1 MSTAHTRAPATARR
15 ANKRPVSKGV
25 LNKGPLP
32 ALRAAR
38 AELARPAL
46 WFVAIAFGAG
56 AWRVAHIL
64 GTAVRSY
71 PVATATAVVLF
82 ACYAVPFLLL
92 IGIINF
98 LGRQLLALRVLAFAW
113 GALVAVPVAIE
124 GSTAAQ
130 NLIAKAVSP
139 AFAADWGPAVGGA
152 AVEETVKAAGVMT
165 IALLAPTRFRTVT
178 DGFVYGALIGLGFQV
193 VENVIFAVNAV
204 AAEGS
209 DSAGPVV
216 ATFLLRGLV
225 AGAWSHALFTAIAG
239 AGIAYALT
247 RRRRRAIRAVVA
259 GALLGAAWAFHFA
272 LNSPWLS
279 DGFGYGAPGVF
290 LAVLI
295 KGTPALVAGAT
306 VIVLAERRD
315 AAYYGRLLTAVNDPR
330 IATPDEIV
338 ALVSPLRRLAERR
351 RARHRL
357 GRAGGRAV
365 RRLQRAQANLAVTL
379 ARAADRTCGPHE
391 VARDR
396 REVLLRRRELLASLS
411 RWVAARHLP

>member
-1 MSTAHTRAPATARR
+1 MSRWF
-15 ANKRPVSKGV
+15 ANQ
-25 LNKGPLP
+25 GPLS

-38 AELARPAL
+38 ALLARPAV

-64 GTAVRSY
+64 GTAVGSY
-71 PVATATAVVLF
+71 PVATVTAIVLF
-82 ACYAVPFLLL
+82 ACNAVPFLLL
-92 IGIINF
+92 IGVINF
-98 LGRQLLALRVLAFAW
+98 LGRQLVSLRVLAFVW
-113 GALVAVPVAIE
+113 GALVAVPVAIQ
-124 GSTAAQ
+124 GGTAAQ
-130 NLIAKAVSP
+130 NVIAKALSP

-152 AVEETVKAAGVMT
+152 AVEELVKAAGVVT

-193 VENVIFAVNAV
+193 VENVVFAVNAV

-209 DSAGPVV
+209 DRAGPVV

-247 RRRRRAIRAVVA
+247 GRRPPGARAAVA
-259 GALLGAAWAFHFA
+259 GALVGAAWAFHFV
-272 LNSPWLS
+272 LNAPWLS
-279 DGFGYGAPGVF
+279 DGFGYGATGVF
-290 LAVLI
+290 LAVLL

-330 IATPDEIV
+330 IATPEEIV

-365 RRLQRAQANLAVTL
+365 RRLQRAQAKLAVTL
-379 ARAADRTCGPHE
+379 ARAAERTCGPYE
-391 VARDR
+391 VARRR